1 MKAIL
6 RGTIVDYVPAFN
18 GDVDESGALVLHAS
32 GKMPFTVDT
41 GFSGGIAVPSDLLG
55 RMDVKLIDFD
65 VFRLATGISVELPI
79 YWGSVRIG
87 DRSFGTW
94 MIPGDSLVGMELLTL
109 AGSELRLDLI
119 GASVVLLA

>member
-1 MKAIL
+1 MKAIM
-6 RGTIVDYVPAFN
+6 RGTIADLVPAFN
-18 GDVDESGALVLHAS
+18 GDIDERGALVLHES
-32 GKMPFTVDT
+32 GKVPFTIDT

-79 YWGSVRIG
+79 FWGRVRIG
-87 DRSFGTW
+87 DRSYWTW

-119 GASVVLLA
+119 AASVMLLS